1 VSGFP
6 GVESARVDLAGQQAR
21 LEVREG
27 FDQYPALQAAV
38 EAGGGAIRMFQA
50 RYLVP
55 RQFSAAVGVRELPGD
70 GVGRLQR
77 RLQTV
82 PGVRCAWV
90 DPERWFRNDEGL
102 LVGGALVFAD
112 SRPSLEDELD
122 QSAQAAGFVLEL
134 RPDEPTMLAQKED
147 SEMSHAV
154 AGLCM
159 LCLAAVGVLL
169 LALPKPPAALRY
181 GTVAIFLA
189 EFAFLVFRTDTSYWP
204 MGPVNWWAGFHDPT
218 AVQHRLG
225 LGMLI
230 PIALGDYFRVRRGWA
245 VSPLLSGWGIL
256 IVGLVGGGMLLV
268 HGHHTI
274 DPAHAAAVRRVNAQH
289 VAMGVSVILF
299 GVSKFVWDTWQVP
312 RPWGRYLHLAFLGLL
327 GVILSLYVE

>member
-1 VSGFP
+1 
-6 GVESARVDLAGQQAR
+6 VDLRQQQAR

-38 EAGGGAIRMFQA
+38 EAGGGAIRMFSA
-50 RYLVP
+50 RYLAP
-55 RQFSAAVGVRELPGD
+55 RQFSAAVGVRQLSGD
-70 GVGRLQR
+70 RVGRLQR
-77 RLQTV
+77 RLERV

-90 DPERWFRNDEGL
+90 DPDRWFRNDEGL
-102 LVGGALVFAD
+102 EVGGALLFAD
-112 SRPSLEDELD
+112 PNPYLEDELV
-122 QSAQAAGFVLEL
+122 QAAQTAGFVLEL
-134 RPDEPTMLAQKED
+134 RPDEATMLAEKED
-147 SEMSHAV
+147 SELSHAIG
-154 AGLCM
+154 GLCM
-159 LCLAAVGVLL
+159 LFLAGVGVLL
-169 LALPKPPAALRY
+169 LALPEPPVVLRY
-181 GTVAIFLA
+181 GTVAIFLV
-189 EFAFLVFRTDTSYWP
+189 EFVILSLRTDTSYWP

-256 IVGLVGGGMLLV
+256 IVGLVGGGMLLG

-274 DPAHAAAVRRVNAQH
+274 DPAHAAMVRRANAEH

-299 GVSKFVWDTWQVP
+299 GVSKFVWDTWQAP
-312 RPWGRYLHLAFLGLL
+312 RPWGRYLHLVFLGLL
-327 GVILSLYVE
+327 GVILTLYVE